1 VYAIIETGGKQYR
14 ISEGDT
20 IKIEKIEGE
29 IGSTVELN
37 NILMVSKDEEIN
49 VGSPLVRGAK
59 ATGEILDHGKDKKI
73 VIFKHK
79 RRKNYRKK
87 QGHRQAYTSIK
98 ITGIQL

>member
-1 VYAIIETGGKQYR
+1 MYAIIETGGKQYR
-14 ISEGDT
+14 VEEGDT

-29 IGSTVELN
+29 VGSTVTLG
-37 NILMVSKDEEIN
+37 NILMVSKDEEIK
-49 VGSPLVRGAK
+49 VGSPLVQGAK
-59 ATGEILDHGKDKKI
+59 ATGEILDHGKEKKI
-73 VIFKHK
+73 VVFKHK

>member
-1 VYAIIETGGKQYR
+1 MYAIIETGGKQYK

-29 IGSTVELN
+29 AGSTVELSN
-37 NILMVSKDEEIN
+37 VLMVSQGEEIN
-49 VGSPLVRGAK
+49 VGNPLLQGAK
-59 ATGEILDHGKDKKI
+59 ATGEILGHEKDKKI
-73 VIFKHK
+73 IVFKHK

-98 ITGIQL
+98 ITGIHI